1 MIKQAVNACT
11 MCTSAHAKLATPL
24 ETPSAAALMQRI
36 QMQKRSSLT
45 PLSLSLSLHI
55 NHSIIQL
62 SLDAPLPL
70 IKWPFKLVNFK
81 GLFWNVLLSLPVT
94 LFQWSKGSDLIK
106 SGTYQKCNIQA
117 GWFSTSLCISSI
129 DAQCDAGGQG
139 IHALMACIW
148 ISSFTCNLSR
158 YACHN
163 SNRLSGASIH
173 TIVTDEKSWY
183 L

>member
-1 MIKQAVNACT
+1 MHNVHKCT
-11 MCTSAHAKLATPL
+11 CQTGYTPGNTLCCSADAENTDAK
-24 ETPSAAALMQRI
+24 EEFSH
-36 QMQKRSSLT
+36 SS
-45 PLSLSLSLHI
+45 LSLSLSLHI

-106 SGTYQKCNIQA
+106 SVTYQKCNIQA

-129 DAQCDAGGQG
+129 DAQCNAGGQG